1 MKTRMKTRMKT
12 WTDTRQ
18 DSGTARTAKGRLPD
32 ARDRGSAT
40 AELVIV
46 APIVLVLIAAT
57 VVLGRLV
64 LVKQQVVD
72 AARSAA
78 EAAALWPT
86 APQADEAGVLTA
98 SYDLVQDHADCLTSS
113 VSIDTSRLVPGGAVG
128 VTISCVVPSGTGLIP
143 GLPSVTTITV
153 SAWAPIEVYREVG

>member
-1 MKTRMKTRMKT
+1 MKRRSAKRMCE
-12 WTDTRQ
+12 
-18 DSGTARTAKGRLPD
+18 RTAGRRTPAAD
-32 ARDRGSAT
+32 CGSAT

-86 APQADEAGVLTA
+86 APQAAEAGLLSA
-98 SYDLVQDHADCLTSS
+98 SYDLVQDHADCITSS
-113 VSIDTSRLVPGGAVG
+113 VTVDTSHLGPGGSVG
-128 VTISCVVPSGTGLIP
+128 VTIRCVVPSGTALIP
-143 GLPSVTTITV
+143 GLAPVTTITA
-153 SAWAPIEVYREVG
+153 SASAPIEVYREVG